1 MQQLTIYDPSG
12 DQSLG
17 KVRGAGR
24 VMTILREN
32 LSNNA
37 RFISN
42 LSQVSPDDILFVPLW
57 QPFQKPFLKKRIA
70 KKHILLLFDVIPLKH
85 PEHFPIG
92 LKGRWWLIQNLR
104 ALGLFDQ
111 IITISEQ
118 SKEDLIE
125 YLNFDESVV
134 DVVHLT
140 SSKIFFKK
148 SSKKT
153 RVQVQETYQ
162 LTKAP
167 YCTYVG
173 DTNWNK
179 NLLTLAHGIIKAK
192 VHCVCAGNTFSL
204 ISDLRKLDT
213 EEQHEF
219 ISTSPILNHHEQIE
233 FKEFV
238 KLTLHD
244 DHFIF
249 PGYVPDEDLKT
260 IYEHALCNILISRDE
275 GFGLSY
281 LESATQSCPSILSNI
296 SVFREIADKAAY
308 FVDPDAPEQLSEI
321 ITSLLKK
328 PKSYLAMKEKAF
340 KRSESFSPKLF
351 TENLLSATSLSS
363 R

>member
-1 MQQLTIYDPSG
+1 MQQLTIYDPAG

-24 VMTILREN
+24 IMQILREN
-32 LSNNA
+32 LSNTA
-37 RFISN
+37 RFIN
-42 LSQVSPDDILFVPLW
+42 DLSQVSEDDILFVPLW
-57 QPFQKPFLKKRIA
+57 QPFQRPFIKKRIA
-70 KKHILLLFDVIPLKH
+70 KKHILLLFDVIPLKY

-92 LKGRWWLIQNLR
+92 IKGRWWLIQNLR
-104 ALGLFDQ
+104 ALGIFDQ
-111 IITISEQ
+111 IVTISDQ

-140 SSKIFFKK
+140 SGNIFFKK
-148 SSKKT
+148 TAEKT
-153 RVQVQETYQ
+153 LIQLQEAYQ
-162 LTKAP
+162 LPKTP

-204 ISDLRKLDT
+204 IQDLRNMDS

-219 ISTSPILNHHEQIE
+219 LSTSPMLNHHEQIE
-233 FKEFV
+233 FKEFI

-260 IYEHALCNILISRDE
+260 IYKHALCNILISRDE

-296 SVFREIADKAAY
+296 SVFREIAKDAAY
-308 FVDPDAPEQLSEI
+308 FVDPNSPNELSDTI
-321 ITSLLKK
+321 LLLLKK
-328 PKSYLAMKEKAF
+328 PKAYRVMKEKAL
-340 KRSESFSPKLF
+340 KRSAHFSPTLF
-351 TENLLSATSLSS
+351 QERLLTVTQ
-363 R
+363 